1 MTEVTEVVIA
11 LLMLVNGEMK
21 EARIQTGYAE
31 CIKGARIA
39 KRGLKINSSVK
50 YSCIKCEAIL
60 EDNIDGSK
68 SITAIDICNFSKIS
82 ASKKPCCSIIIRK
95 RKRF

>member
-1 MTEVTEVVIA
+1 MNEVTEVVIA

-39 KRGLKINSSVK
+39 KRGLKIGGNVK
-50 YSCIKCEAIL
+50 YQCIKSMAEL
-60 EDNIDGSK
+60 EENIDGSL
-68 SITAIDICNFSKIS
+68 SI
-82 ASKKPCCSIIIRK
+82 KKLILE
-95 RKRF
+95 